1 MDGTGTPTK
10 GRRAVI
16 RYLARR
22 VLSVVLVLLIVTA
35 ATYALFFLLPS
46 DPARLSCGKPCTP
59 GQLDQVRALL
69 GYDRSVP
76 VQYLDF
82 LRGIV
87 AGRTYGNGVAAVHCP
102 VPCFGYSF
110 PQGRTVT
117 DLIMER
123 FPVTLS
129 IALGASVL
137 WLLMGVAAGVI
148 SALRRGTWVDRLV
161 TVAALGGV
169 SAPTFLVG
177 LLGILIFGFQLN
189 VLPVNGYV
197 PLTQNPAEWA
207 FHLILPWCTLAFV
220 FAAIYA
226 RLTRTQM
233 LDVLSE
239 DYIAVARA
247 KGLSRRRIID
257 HHALRAALPPV
268 VTLFALD
275 LGGLLG
281 GAVITEKV
289 FGMQGL
295 GALLI
300 DAVGSSDLPV
310 VVGCTVVA
318 GFLIV
323 LANLV
328 VDLLHGY
335 LDPRVSYQDA

>member
-1 MDGTGTPTK
+1 MP
-10 GRRAVI
+10 
-16 RYLARR
+16 RYLLRR
-22 VLSVVLVLLIVTA
+22 VLGVLLVMLIVTA
-35 ATYALFFLLPS
+35 VTYAVFFLLPA

-59 GQLDQVRALL
+59 DRLAQVRSLL
-69 GYDRSVP
+69 GYDRAVP
-76 VQYLDF
+76 VQYLRF

-87 AGRTYGNGVAAVHCP
+87 AGRDYGSGAAAVRCAA
-102 VPCFGYSF
+102 PCFGYSF
-110 PQGRTVT
+110 PQGQPVT
-117 DLIMER
+117 SLILGR

-129 IALGASVL
+129 IAVGAALL
-137 WLLMGVAAGVI
+137 WLLAGVLAGLV
-148 SALRRGTWVDRLV
+148 SALYRGSWIDRLV
-161 TVAALGGV
+161 TVTALGGV

-177 LLGILIFGFQLN
+177 LLAILIFGFRLN

-197 PLTQNPAEWA
+197 AITANPAQWA
-207 FHLILPWCTLAFV
+207 FHLVLPWCTLAFV

-226 RLTRTQM
+226 RLTRTQ
-233 LDVLSE
+233 LLEVLSE
-239 DYIAVARA
+239 DYIALARA
-247 KGLSRRRIID
+247 KGLSRYRVLFR
-257 HHALRAALPPV
+257 HALRATLTPV

-310 VVGCTVVA
+310 VVGCTIFA
-318 GFLIV
+318 GLLIV

-328 VDLLHGY
+328 VDLVYGF
-335 LDPRVSYQDA
+335 LDPRVVT